1 MQIIVKRISGKVEAV
16 TVSDNETAGML
27 MNRLGCGKLLAGC
40 KVLGYNEAIVDS
52 TLFEM
57 GGLEGGKNKKSKK
70 KDTSKPKHKK
80 HVNKKVKL
88 ACLTHYNV
96 TSAGKV
102 ERLRKCCANKKCGV
116 ACFLAQH
123 KDRLTCGKCHT
134 HIPKTN

>member
-1 MQIIVKRISGKVEAV
+1 MQVLVKRLSGETIAV
-16 TVSDNETAGML
+16 TLNSNETAGML
-27 MNRLGCGKLLAGC
+27 MNRLNCGKFFAGSRILSEDD
-40 KVLGYNEAIVDS
+40 VIDNS
-52 TLFEM
+52 SLFEM

-88 ACLTHYNV
+88 ACLSHYQV
-96 TSAGKV
+96 TGEGKV
-102 ERLRKCCANKKCGV
+102 ERLRKSCSNPKCGV

-134 HIPKTN
+134 HIPRSK